1 MEDHSLD
8 KKATL
13 NKLVTAIKAM

>member
-8 KKATL
+8 KKGTL